1 MATLQLKMTYKYGT
15 NQDKTTQIFAIPA
28 DEALDS
34 GIKSFANAIGSLINN
49 YTKVSNSKIV
59 TSDLDAD

>member
-1 MATLQLKMTYKYGT
+1 MATQQLKMAYTHGT
-15 NQDKTTQIFAIPA
+15 DATKTSKTINIPA

-49 YTKVSNSKIV
+49 YAKVSNSKIV